1 MIGMKSNIV
10 FLYDTSYTVLEQLPP
25 RKIAPTIPKTNPNR
39 GPIFI
44 GGNFWLPSNPKTNPN
59 LDSNFNA
66 NRGTIVRI
74 PSYA

>member
-44 GGNFWLPSNPKTNPN
+44 GGNFLVALQP
-59 LDSNFNA
+59 
-66 NRGTIVRI
+66 
-74 PSYA
+74 